1 MNIKQ
6 ILCPI
11 DFSDFNQSANEYA
24 SLLAQS
30 TGAKIIYFHTSLP
43 LATTYGA
50 YGYIDVD
57 EEAERDQ
64 QRLEKIKPTIEGI
77 EASHVLRFGSPAV
90 MIVDFAEENDVD
102 LIVMGDTRPD
112 RNATRGHGKRR
123 RSRCSQSQMPG
134 PCNQTRYACSTTGLG
149 LIATF

>member
-24 SLLAQS
+24 SLLAKS

-64 QRLEKIKPTIEGI
+64 QRLEKIKPTIDGI

-102 LIVMGDTRPD
+102 LIVMGT
-112 RNATRGHGKRR
+112 HGRTGMRR
-123 RSRCSQSQMPG
+123 VVMGSVAEAVVRKAKCPVLAIKSGTHVSQPG
-134 PCNQTRYACSTTGLG
+134 
-149 LIATF
+149 